1 MSTSKSILKRLQ
13 KIEDDL
19 ADLKIDLKKSIK
31 TETSS
36 TKKQSCKK
44 PTKPASITKCKS
56 KSELAKFT
64 VKELKDWV
72 KENKIDAKKLAEK
85 LKTELINLVWKNIK
99 KSADSSDENSD
110 TSDSGSSDSDDSDS
124 SSLSDLD

>member
-1 MSTSKSILKRLQ
+1 MSTSILKRLQ

-31 TETSS
+31 SE
-36 TKKQSCKK
+36 KKQSGK
-44 PTKPASITKCKS
+44 PTCITKCK
-56 KSELAKFT
+56 KKEDLAKFT
-64 VKELKDWV
+64 VKELKAWV

-99 KSADSSDENSD
+99 KSADSSD
-110 TSDSGSSDSDDSDS
+110 SDSGSSDDSSDSDDSDS

>member
-31 TETSS
+31 LE
-36 TKKQSCKK
+36 KKPSCKK

-99 KSADSSDENSD
+99 KSADSSD
-110 TSDSGSSDSDDSDS
+110 SDSGSSDDSSDSDDSDS

>member
-36 TKKQSCKK
+36 TKKQSCK
-44 PTKPASITKCKS
+44 KPASITKCKS

-99 KSADSSDENSD
+99 KSADSSD
-110 TSDSGSSDSDDSDS
+110 SDSGSSDDSSDSDDSDS